1 MNATMDV
8 RSCKARQGKESNNVI
23 TRVTES
29 GRNRNESS
37 REEAE
42 LVRAAYMMSRE
53 GHYLGRRVMEMEVGT
68 SEAEE
73 TNG

>member
-8 RSCKARQGKESNNVI
+8 RSCKARQDKESNTCL

-29 GRNRNESS
+29 GRNRIESS

-42 LVRAAYMMSRE
+42 LVRAYDD
-53 GHYLGRRVMEMEVGT
+53 
-68 SEAEE
+68 
-73 TNG
+73 

>member
-8 RSCKARQGKESNNVI
+8 QSCKARQDKESNNFI

-42 LVRAAYMMSRE
+42 LVRAFDE
-53 GHYLGRRVMEMEVGT
+53 
-68 SEAEE
+68 
-73 TNG
+73 

>member
-1 MNATMDV
+1 MDV
-8 RSCKARQGKESNNVI
+8 RSCKARQDKESNNFI

-42 LVRAAYMMSRE
+42 LVRAYYMMSRE
-53 GHYLGRRVMEMEVGT
+53 GHYLGSRVMEMEVGT
-68 SEAEE
+68 HEAEE

>member
-8 RSCKARQGKESNNVI
+8 RSCKARQDKESNNFI
-23 TRVTES
+23 TRVAES

-42 LVRAAYMMSRE
+42 LVRAYDERRE

-73 TNG
+73 TNC